1 MNDRRHERGALMVG
15 LMAAVA
21 IMLIVSTVAFQSWED
36 VIRRDKEAEMIF
48 RAQEIARA
56 LKRYQTAQGAPPT
69 ELKKLM
75 EKTGTGQ
82 YVLRRLY
89 TDPLVKDGKWG
100 LLFLAPGGGIFDPN
114 AEDAGG
120 GLDANG
126 QPVAGNPSPFS
137 NPGAQT
143 GQPAGSQQQQP
154 GTSSLFGQ
162 QAGSDGGGQQG
173 LPIAGVR
180 SLCTD
185 KPFRVFREQ
194 TEYDKWLFTLNDLD
208 LLGPVPGQKGIP
220 NNPGTGL
227 PGNPNTNMNPGA
239 GGPTGGG
246 FGTPTPDKTK

>member
-1 MNDRRHERGALMVG
+1 MSETTAQRGALMVG

-36 VIRRDKEAEMIF
+36 VIRRDKEAEMMF

-56 LKRYQTAQGAPPT
+56 LKKYQKAQGAFPT

-89 TDPLVKDGKWG
+89 KDPLVKDGKWG

-114 AEDAGG
+114 GEDATDA
-120 GLDANG
+120 LDA
-126 QPVAGNPSPFS
+126 
-137 NPGAQT
+137 T
-143 GQPAGSQQQQP
+143 GQPKSAEAPFGMGNATANSP
-154 GTSSLFGQ
+154 SSSASTLTPPAGTSSAFGGAQ
-162 QAGSDGGGQQG
+162 PGAGGEQQG

-180 SLCTD
+180 SLCKD

-194 TEYDKWLFTLNDLD
+194 TEYSKWLFTVLDDD
-208 LLGPVPGQKGIP
+208 LLGPVPGQP
-220 NNPGTGL
+220 
-227 PGNPNTNMNPGA
+227 
-239 GGPTGGG
+239 
-246 FGTPTPDKTK
+246 TPTKPPVLDKKK